1 MSTRRFDNDKEP
13 PLDPTLLRV
22 QARLRRLMMIGGLTL
37 GLGIGAV
44 LLAIV
49 YRLFFMDSTAGA
61 QNPGTVVAGEVTA
74 EAVGLPPGA
83 ELISVALDG
92 DRMARAFRDGADTV
106 TVVVDTTTMA
116 VVGRFRVAGP

>member
-1 MSTRRFDNDKEP
+1 
-13 PLDPTLLRV
+13 
-22 QARLRRLMMIGGLTL
+22 MMIGGLTL

-61 QNPGTVVAGEVTA
+61 PNPGTVVTGEVTA

-92 DRMARAFRDGADTV
+92 DRMALAFRDGADTV